1 MGKSLFLEKRKR
13 KSLWVDSEWVL
24 QEKRMRRGIEVNSG
38 KERIDSWRERER
50 EGGMQYIGRNE
61 MGH

>member
-38 KERIDSWRERER
+38 KERINSWGERER
-50 EGGMQYIGRNE
+50 GGGGRCNI
-61 MGH
+61 